1 LVVRENRLYA
11 VRQAP
16 VINPTPRTQPEK
28 AHLAPP
34 LFREPLTAR
43 ELEVLRLM
51 AEGFSN
57 KEIAAR
63 FTLSEET
70 VKTHIR
76 HLLPKLHAC
85 SRAHAVAIAFRQSLI
100 S

>member
-1 LVVRENRLYA
+1 LIVRDAFA
-11 VRQAP
+11 VHPAP
-16 VINPTPRTQPEK
+16 VINPTPRARPAK
-28 AHLAPP
+28 ARLAPP
-34 LFREPLTAR
+34 PFREPLTAR

-57 KEIAAR
+57 KEIAER
-63 FTLSEET
+63 LTLSWET

-85 SRAHAVAIAFRQSLI
+85 SRAHAVAIAFRQDLVT
-100 S
+100 